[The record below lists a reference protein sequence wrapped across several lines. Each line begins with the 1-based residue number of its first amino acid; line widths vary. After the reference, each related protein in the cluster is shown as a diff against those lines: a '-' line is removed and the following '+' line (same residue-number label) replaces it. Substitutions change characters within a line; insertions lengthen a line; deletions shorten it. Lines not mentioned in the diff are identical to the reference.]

1 MQRSGVFGSGAERR
15 VMKLNGAECF
25 EVERRIM
32 KLSRAECL
40 EAERSEAERRKRIK
54 AEQGVWKRS

>member
-1 MQRSGVFGSGAERR
+1 
-15 VMKLNGAECF
+15 MKLNRAECF

>member
-1 MQRSGVFGSGAERR
+1 
-15 VMKLNGAECF
+15 MKLNRAECF

-54 AEQGVWKRS
+54 AEQSVWKRS